1 MAGKPCAKCGKSVG
15 WISQNKI
22 EGIIYC
28 EDCWKELKQ
37 GKKEAGK
44 ELKQK
49 KKEAEKELKQGKE
62 ETNIELKQEKKET
75 ERELRQEKKETER
88 ELRQEKKKAIIDSI
102 KKKFRKKERII
113 LLITVAI
120 LTLIVL
126 FPPFLTV
133 YKGIEINSGYSF
145 ILSPPI
151 PQITDLEI
159 KFASNINIALL
170 FVQYLFTITIGG
182 ILWFV
187 FKKGNGVPPK
197 RLDSGELS

>member
-1 MAGKPCAKCGKSVG
+1 MAGKLCAKCGKSVG
-15 WISQNKI
+15 WLSQNKI
-22 EGIIYC
+22 EGVIYC

-37 GKKEAGK
+37 GKKETDNG
-44 ELKQK
+44 
-49 KKEAEKELKQGKE
+49 
-62 ETNIELKQEKKET
+62 LKQEKKKAT
-75 ERELRQEKKETER
+75 RELRQEKKKATR
-88 ELRQEKKKAIIDSI
+88 ELRQEKKKAIIDNN

-113 LLITVAI
+113 LLITAAI
-120 LTLIVL
+120 LTLILL

-145 ILSPPI
+145 ILNPPI
-151 PQITDLEI
+151 PQITDPEI

-187 FKKGNGVPPK
+187 FKKGNGVPL
-197 RLDSGELS
+197 RHVDSGESS